1 MALAQTAQ
9 WLLGR
14 QRADETQGWG
24 MTVGGPASWRP
35 PGEGWQL
42 PPEPQDDEVKR
53 QQYAAHRRRRHVP
66 ASSIVALIALIA
78 IVAGIALVLALNL
91 L

>member
-1 MALAQTAQ
+1 
-9 WLLGR
+9 
-14 QRADETQGWG
+14 

-42 PPEPQDDEVKR
+42 PPEPQDDEAKR
-53 QQYAAHRRRRHVP
+53 QLYAAHRRRRHVP
-66 ASSIVALIALIA
+66 VSSLVALVVLVAV
-78 IVAGIALVLALNL
+78 VAGLAVLFAVYL